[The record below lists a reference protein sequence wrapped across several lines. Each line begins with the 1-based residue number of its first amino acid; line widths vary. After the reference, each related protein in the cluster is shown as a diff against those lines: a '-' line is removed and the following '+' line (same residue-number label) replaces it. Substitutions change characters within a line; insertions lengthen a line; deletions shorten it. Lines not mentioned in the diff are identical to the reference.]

1 MNLATRCTDL
11 CLYAI
16 VQATHLK
23 ISDKIRKQVQRAF
36 SHMSKE
42 DKVKGALC
50 HQSSEDQ
57 PICSFVWFGMLLYQL
72 RKELLDL

>member
-1 MNLATRCTDL
+1 MVSIENHWLKFDL
-11 CLYAI
+11 NWD
-16 VQATHLK
+16 HLK
-23 ISDKIRKQVQRAF
+23 FSDKIRKQVQRAF